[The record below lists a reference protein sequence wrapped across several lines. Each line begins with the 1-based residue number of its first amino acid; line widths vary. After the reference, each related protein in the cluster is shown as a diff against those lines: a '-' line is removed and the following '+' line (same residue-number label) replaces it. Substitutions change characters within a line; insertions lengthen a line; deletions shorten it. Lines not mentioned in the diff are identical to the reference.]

1 MMGITT
7 CIPRPQIQT
16 NLTDDELKAWASID
30 PRMADDLL
38 VRRYRRPLLKHAS
51 YLLRNYE
58 DAFDITQEVLIRAL
72 REDRRYQKDFRIRPW
87 LYRVTTNLCFNRLR
101 NTKRRRAIL
110 ESMERPESTR
120 ASQPLTVFRSQQQET
135 IRKAMECLSEHHRTI
150 LKLRYYED
158 LSYAEIAEVLEVKL
172 GTVMSRLS
180 RARRRLMD
188 ALPETDL
195 VYT

>member
-1 MMGITT
+1 MGITT

-38 VRRYRRPLLKHAS
+38 VRRYQRPLLKHAS

>member
-1 MMGITT
+1 MGSTT
-7 CIPRPQIQT
+7 CISRPQT
-16 NLTDDELKAWASID
+16 HASLTDDELKAWASID

-58 DAFDITQEVLIRAL
+58 DAFDVTQEVLIRAL
-72 REDRRYQKDFRIRPW
+72 REERRYQKDFRIRPW

-101 NTKRRRAIL
+101 DSKRRRAIL

-120 ASQPLTVFRSQQQET
+120 AIQPLTVFRSQQQET
-135 IRKAMECLSEHHRTI
+135 ILKAMDSLSDPHRTI
-150 LKLRYYED
+150 LKLRYYQD
-158 LSYAEIAEVLEVKL
+158 LSYAEIAEVLDVKL

-180 RARRRLMD
+180 RARRRLMEV
-188 ALPETDL
+188 LPETDL
-195 VYT
+195 MYA